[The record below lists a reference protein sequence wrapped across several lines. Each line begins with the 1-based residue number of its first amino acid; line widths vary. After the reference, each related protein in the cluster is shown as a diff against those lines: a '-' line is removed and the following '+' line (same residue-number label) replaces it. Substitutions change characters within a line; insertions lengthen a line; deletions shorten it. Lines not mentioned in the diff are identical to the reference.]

1 MWSHAFGSLVHCIR
15 RAQRSQL
22 MAAVVVVAAAEVEMA
37 AVVVAVVVA
46 EVEESTLEKCSM
58 YAWAARTSR
67 RCLLSTVLL

>member
-1 MWSHAFGSLVHCIR
+1 
-15 RAQRSQL
+15 
-22 MAAVVVVAAAEVEMA
+22 MAAVVVAAAEVEMA